1 MHDMLKYKIILA
13 GQENVGK
20 SSLIARFC
28 DNVFTDTMRATI
40 GVSFKRKKI
49 QVEEKVSMD
58 VNIWDFGGEEKYRL
72 LFPAYLN
79 GASAALI
86 LYDTTNRKSFE
97 DIQNW
102 IQIIDEN
109 TDNIVKIIIG
119 AKNDLIDKKEVSIE
133 EARALSIK
141 FKCSEDPIETSSKT
155 GENVEQAFLN
165 VAKEI
170 IKNHMQK
177 CKACGEL
184 FNKKLRIC
192 NYCGSSVELE
202 AVLT

>member
-1 MHDMLKYKIILA
+1 MREMFKYKIILA

-28 DNVFTDTMRATI
+28 DNVFNEEMKSTI

-49 QVEEKVSMD
+49 QVEKKLSIE

-86 LYDTTNRKSFE
+86 LYDTTDRKSFE
-97 DIQNW
+97 DIKNW
-102 IQIIDEN
+102 IEIIDEN
-109 TDNIVKIIIG
+109 ADNVVKVIIG
-119 AKNDLIDKKEVSIE
+119 AKNDLIDKRAINFE
-133 EARALSIK
+133 EARALSIEM
-141 FKCSEDPIETSSKT
+141 KCSGNPIETSSKT
-155 GENVEQAFLN
+155 GENVEHAFFN

-170 IKNHMQK
+170 LKRHMQK
-177 CKACGEL
+177 CKTCGEL
-184 FNKKLRIC
+184 FNIKLKIC
-192 NYCGSSVELE
+192 NYCGVSVELE
-202 AVLT
+202 AMLT